1 MTDLI
6 APQVGLEPTTTR
18 LTAECSA
25 IELLRIMESGSDLS
39 SRAVSS
45 QVLSA
50 LESLTSVFG
59 MGTGGTSPSLPPEM
73 VAILLLRLSCF
84 HFSLS
89 FCLLAFEREGSKLKG
104 GETPLHPDNCTSNDS
119 LDRSN

>member
-59 MGTGGTSPSLPPEM
+59 MGTGGSSPSLPPEI
-73 VAILLLRLSCF
+73 VAILLLQLSLSCF
-84 HFSLS
+84 HFAY
-89 FCLLAFEREGSKLKG
+89 LLLKEKG
-104 GETPLHPDNCTSNDS
+104 RRPPHPDNCTSNDS
-119 LDRSN
+119 SDRSN